1 MLKWRKIYL
10 NNNFNSIKCLIALN
24 LYNINVKEL
33 VKLNE
38 LLSNL
43 YKYFNYNKLIY
54 LKSKLLTLI
63 LILYCY
69 ETYFLINDVESVF
82 VSREKLSNY
91 IYIIY
96 LYNYLTVIQSWSIYL
111 WWVLKWYEEKRREE
125 NRKKFEWRSFIN

>member
-10 NNNFNSIKCLIALN
+10 NNKFNSIKCLTALN

-33 VKLNE
+33 VELNE

-54 LKSKLLTLI
+54 LKSKLLTLT

-69 ETYFLINDVESVF
+69 ETYFLINDVKSVF
-82 VSREKLSNY
+82 ISREKLSNY

-96 LYNYLTVIQSWSIYL
+96 LYNLFNCYTIMINLFMMSIKMI
-111 WWVLKWYEEKRREE
+111 WREKKRREQKE
-125 NRKKFEWRSFIN
+125 V